1 MKLVQAFN
9 NGKERHY
16 QANQIILYQGEKSY
30 DVFRVVEGFIK
41 VYDIDTQGNEKVVL
55 VLGKGNIFPILP
67 AMDSKNNDRYF
78 YETLTKTNLETI
90 SRTVFRN
97 RISKDSEFSLSVLS
111 YFTHLID
118 DLFARIA
125 CIEAT
130 NSKHKVAQ
138 VLAYLVQHHGGTK
151 KNNLRTIR
159 VPVTHQLIADMAG
172 IVRETASLQLK
183 ELENEQIVRKAS
195 EHRFHVY
202 EQKLL
207 RFIETDN

>member
-16 QANQIILYQGEKSY
+16 PANQIILYQGEKSY

-67 AMDSKNNDRYF
+67 TMDSKNNDRYF
-78 YETLTKTNLETI
+78 YESLTNTNLEAI
-90 SRTVFRN
+90 SRTGFRS
-97 RISKDSEFSLSVLS
+97 RISKDSEFALSVLS

-138 VLAYLVQHHGGTK
+138 VLAYLVQHHGGIK
-151 KNNLRTIR
+151 NNNLRTIK
-159 VPVTHQLIADMAG
+159 VPLTHQLIADMAG

-183 ELENEQIVRKAS
+183 ELENEQIVRKDS
-195 EHRFHVY
+195 EHRFQVH